1 MAEDVHVFAQE
12 IEFVSH
18 VKLLQN
24 YIVFVANLKHVKVTI
39 DKREREI
46 YIYVCFL
53 LLWGLLILYKIPI
66 KSQAFSL
73 KEKKIYDLYSHP
85 EIIQAI

>member
-24 YIVFVANLKHVKVTI
+24 YIVFVANLKHVKVTRE
-39 DKREREI
+39 KERERDI
-46 YIYVCFL
+46 SVCFFVRL
-53 LLWGLLILYKIPI
+53 TY
-66 KSQAFSL
+66 FV
-73 KEKKIYDLYSHP
+73 
-85 EIIQAI
+85 